1 MEQCYIPIALFILL
15 IAWWIFGTAMQR
27 WNGWRD
33 TAHEMRADRNQW
45 RRKADKATAM
55 VDYFI
60 GIAMDGSIHPHPHVC
75 GQPGEG
81 TYEECR
87 ECWLKAADEAVK
99 EKPEC

>member
-1 MEQCYIPIALFILL
+1 MEWLIFIV
-15 IAWWIFGTAMQR
+15 AYAFGAITMIGGNRRDVQR
-27 WNGWRD
+27 I
-33 TAHEMRADRNQW
+33 RADRDQW

-87 ECWLKAADEAVK
+87 ECWLNAATDAVEEATDER
-99 EKPEC
+99 

>member
-1 MEQCYIPIALFILL
+1 MEWIVPTLLALMIGFFCGD
-15 IAWWIFGTAMQR
+15 AWSLG
-27 WNGWRD
+27 
-33 TAHEMRADRNQW
+33 MRGKAEADRDLW
-45 RRKADKATAM
+45 RQRAETATAM

-87 ECWLKAADEAVK
+87 ECWLKAAADAVK
-99 EKPEC
+99 EATDER